1 MSSVNL
7 LRWGGRSAIL
17 GGILRGINSFLPI
30 ETPTSILELMYFLT
44 DICILFGLMAI
55 YGFQHE
61 ESGRWGF
68 AGFVFSIIGTGI
80 IIGADGYISGV
91 NMYPVGS
98 LILAVGLVL
107 LSIGS
112 WIADRLPHWIPI
124 CWTSSTLLGILGYF
138 IPSFS
143 LLFVISGVLF
153 GLAFAGAGKQIL
165 VSTPSPKSSSSLKL

>member
-1 MSSVNL
+1 MSSTNL
-7 LRWGGRSAIL
+7 LQWGGRSAIL

-30 ETPTSILELMYFLT
+30 ATPTLMLELMYFLT
-44 DICILFGLMAI
+44 DICILFGLMTI

-80 IIGADGYISGV
+80 IIGPDGYIAGV

-112 WIADRLPHWIPI
+112 WIADRLPHWIPV
-124 CWTSSTLLGILGYF
+124 CWTSSTILGIVGYF
-138 IPSFS
+138 IPGFS

-153 GLAFAGAGKQIL
+153 GLGFSGAGKQI
-165 VSTPSPKSSSSLKL
+165 VTATVPSISNA

>member
-1 MSSVNL
+1 MSSTNL
-7 LRWGGRSAIL
+7 LRWGGRSAIF

-30 ETPTSILELMYFLT
+30 ATPTLILEFMYFLT
-44 DICILFGLMAI
+44 DISILFGLMAI

-68 AGFVFSIIGTGI
+68 WGFVVSIIGTGI
-80 IIGADGYISGV
+80 IIGPDGYISGV
-91 NMYPVGS
+91 NMYPVGA
-98 LILAVGLVL
+98 LILSVGLIL

-112 WIADRLPHWIPI
+112 WIADRFPRWVPI

-138 IPSFS
+138 IPGFS

-153 GLAFAGAGKQIL
+153 GVAFAGAGQQI
-165 VSTPSPKSSSSLKL
+165 VSATCTSDLN